1 MANAVKQTTKTVYIV
16 LSATPTIPARI
27 IRLLSGHVYSHVSI
41 TSDRSL
47 GELYSFCRRYK
58 YFPFPGGFVEE
69 NKVGVFNLFSK
80 IPCEIYKFEMTDEE
94 SERFYKLMSDF
105 KNNQRRYSYSF
116 IGLLAMMFGIPLKR
130 KRHFVCSQFVAYVL
144 EESGITLFEKDV
156 ALIRPEDF
164 VGMDGAKLVFK
175 GNLKEYLRNA

>member
-58 YFPFPGGFVEE
+58 YFPFPGGPAGSGRAAAVQYKSTGKGDSSA
-69 NKVGVFNLFSK
+69 KVHTIL
-80 IPCEIYKFEMTDEE
+80 
-94 SERFYKLMSDF
+94 
-105 KNNQRRYSYSF
+105 
-116 IGLLAMMFGIPLKR
+116 
-130 KRHFVCSQFVAYVL
+130 
-144 EESGITLFEKDV
+144 
-156 ALIRPEDF
+156 
-164 VGMDGAKLVFK
+164 
-175 GNLKEYLRNA
+175 